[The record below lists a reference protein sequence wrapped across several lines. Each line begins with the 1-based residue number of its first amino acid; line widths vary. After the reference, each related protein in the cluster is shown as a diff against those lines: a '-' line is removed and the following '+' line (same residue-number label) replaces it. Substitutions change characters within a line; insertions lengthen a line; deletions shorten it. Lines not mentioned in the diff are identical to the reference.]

1 MSECSDLDENVS
13 MVEEKA
19 TKLHMPQDTLRET
32 IDDLRDRVDKIKSDA
47 NELLQK
53 LQVWSNILK
62 STFFKAA

>member
-19 TKLHMPQDTLRET
+19 TKLHIPQDILRET

-53 LQVWSNILK
+53 LQV
-62 STFFKAA
+62 